1 MEDNKNLIDAFVFW
15 KRVQTLCRSK
25 GILQKQLS
33 EALGYGLRNL
43 DLKIARGSVP
53 SIEELKKLSII
64 LGVSYE
70 FLVDGTDKGKNPDYC
85 VPVLNQR
92 TPENSAPKK
101 NDDVSRY
108 IAVPDGMRIYGD
120 KVAAL
125 YISGDSMEPT
135 LRRGDIVICD
145 TCGYEG
151 EGVYVIQMNGE
162 GVVRRLYRDMGKY
175 IIKTE
180 NPIYPQKI
188 EPLESASITVVGR
201 VHYII
206 KRYD

>member
-64 LGVSYE
+64 LDVSYE
-70 FLVDGTDKGKNPDYC
+70 YLVDGTDEGKSPDYC

-125 YISGDSMEPT
+125 YVSGDSMEPM
-135 LRRGDIVICD
+135 LRRGDMVVCD

-151 EGVYVIQMNGE
+151 EGVYVLQSGGE
-162 GVVRRLYRDMGKY
+162 TYVRRVYKDLGKY
-175 IIKTE
+175 VIKAD
-180 NPIYPQKI
+180 NALYPQKT
-188 EPLESASITVVGR
+188 EPLESASIKVVGR
-201 VHYII
+201 VHYTI
-206 KRYD
+206 KRCD